1 MQFKFEVI
9 VGAER
14 DEGKFASK
22 DELAEQIQEA
32 LESADPGQLDGE
44 NGGVY
49 SVQEWEV
56 NRLDG

>member
-1 MQFKFEVI
+1 MQFEFKVV

-22 DELAEQIQEA
+22 DELAEQIEEA
-32 LESADPGQLDGE
+32 LSSADPGQLDGE

-56 NRLDG
+56 TRVDG